1 MYVARILYPV
11 HVLGPGERIGIWF
24 CGCEHHCKGCSNPE
38 LWEQQER
45 YRTSADTVMGLIH
58 QICRT
63 HAVDGFTLTGGDPF
77 YQPEALAKLLPAL
90 SAISDDI
97 LVYTGYDY
105 SDVKWKYPKLMAQ
118 IGVLVDG
125 KYLEQRNTGVVIRGS
140 DNQNILI
147 LQEHL
152 VDRYQSYLESA
163 VNEIENFTTVDGI
176 ISVGI
181 HRPGYDARMDALLR
195 QKGLESR

>member
-63 HAVDGFTLTGGDPF
+63 HTVDGFTLTGGDPF

-125 KYLEQRNTGVVIRGS
+125 KYLEQRNTGAVIRGS

-152 VDRYQSYLESA
+152 VDRYQSYLE
-163 VNEIENFTTVDGI
+163 
-176 ISVGI
+176 
-181 HRPGYDARMDALLR
+181 
-195 QKGLESR
+195 